1 MRISGPGP
9 IPKDALQ
16 YFRAKIATPGFDW
29 RDIWRTEHAS
39 AFTVAKATQADVL
52 TSIRE
57 ALDKA
62 LAEGRTYRQF
72 AAELT
77 PTLQELGWWGEQMMV
92 DPVTGKTVAAKL
104 GSPRRLKTI
113 FRANLRTARAAGQWN
128 RAERTKAALPYLL
141 YELGPS
147 REHREEHVA
156 WHGTLL
162 PIDDP
167 WWETHMPPNGW
178 GCKCRVRQVSRAE
191 AERMR
196 QEGVMAPGRAQII
209 DAQTGLPT
217 GQLEK
222 RRVPVKTQAPP
233 IVRVPWENKR
243 TGRVEMVPAGIDP
256 GWDSNPGKTRLQNLE
271 ALLNEKL
278 AALSPQAEAA
288 ARSDLAF
295 YRGA

>member
-1 MRISGPGP
+1 
-9 IPKDALQ
+9 
-16 YFRAKIATPGFDW
+16 
-29 RDIWRTEHAS
+29 
-39 AFTVAKATQADVL
+39 
-52 TSIRE
+52 
-57 ALDKA
+57 
-62 LAEGRTYRQF
+62 
-72 AAELT
+72 
-77 PTLQELGWWGEQMMV
+77 MV